1 MFAFMPGRKGQ
12 MFLIAAVVIVA
23 VLVVLGF
30 SMSSPASVE
39 QENVMKSTLESE
51 IFDNVLNEFNATM
64 DMSANAP
71 ANITANIVDFA
82 SFSRIEMSGRAMVLN
97 TLVVGTFAGQKPKE
111 LSVTTFNS
119 LGSPINASLE
129 VNGQTA
135 SNSSVANN
143 DFWATTFTMKP
154 GDTYMM
160 NVTYNVLGGA
170 ATKYT
175 IQITTKKKQDTYTG
189 FFYVVLTGAS
199 ASHVSQY
206 QKYIAL
212 I

>member
-1 MFAFMPGRKGQ
+1 

-71 ANITANIVDFA
+71 ENITANIADFA
-82 SFSRIEMSGRAMVLN
+82 GFARTQMSGRAMTLN
-97 TLVVGTFAGQKPKE
+97 ALFVGTVANQT
-111 LSVTTFNS
+111 LQSLNVTTLNS
-119 LGSPINASLE
+119 LGSPINASLG

-135 SNSSVANN
+135 SNTSVADN
-143 DFWATTFTMKP
+143 DLWATSFTMTP
-154 GDTYMM
+154 GSTYLM
-160 NVTYNVLGGA
+160 NITYNIPGGA

-206 QKYIAL
+206 QKYIKL
-212 I
+212 K

>member
-1 MFAFMPGRKGQ
+1 MPGRKGQ

-71 ANITANIVDFA
+71 GNITANIVDFA
-82 SFSRIEMSGRAMVLN
+82 GFARTEMSGRAMSLD
-97 TLVVGTFAGQKPKE
+97 TLFVGTVANQTLKA
-111 LSVTTFNS
+111 LRVTTFNS

-129 VNGQTA
+129 VNGQTG

-143 DFWATTFTMKP
+143 DFWATTFDMKP
-154 GDTYMM
+154 GDTYLM
-160 NVTYNVLGGA
+160 NVTYNIPGGA

-189 FFYVVLTGAS
+189 FFYVALAGAS

-206 QKYIAL
+206 QKYITL
-212 I
+212 S